1 MGVNME
7 QSKTDSP
14 KSPLKKWLPL
24 IVIAFLL
31 GIGYW
36 AGIFDHFG
44 LSSFIK
50 HRQVLDDFV
59 GANFLLAAL
68 GFIVLYAA
76 LVAISFPGASFL
88 TIASGFFF
96 GGFLGGMFAVIG
108 ATIGAI
114 IIFTIAK
121 TSFGDF
127 LKEKAGPFVNK
138 MVEGFKEDA
147 FQYLLT
153 LRLVPV
159 FPFWV
164 LNIVPALLDM
174 KVRPYVLATFL
185 GIIPGTFTY
194 AYIGTGMDSVIADIA
209 KNQPNCVED
218 GDCYVNLGS
227 LVTTEILI
235 AITMLGII
243 SILPVIIKKIRG
255 DKHAIDTE

>member
-1 MGVNME
+1 MSNDQTE
-7 QSKTDSP
+7 KTAN
-14 KSPLKKWLPL
+14 PLKKWGALG
-24 IVIAFLL
+24 VIALLL
-31 GIGYW
+31 GVGYW

-50 HRQVLDDFV
+50 HRQSLGAFV
-59 GANFLLAAL
+59 DEN
-68 GFIVLYAA
+68 FIVAGIAFILLYAG

-96 GGFLGGMFAVIG
+96 GGIIGGMFAVIG
-108 ATIGAI
+108 ATIGAV
-114 IIFTIAK
+114 IIFTIAR

-138 MVEGFKEDA
+138 MIEGFKKDA

-174 KVRPYVLATFL
+174 KIKPYALATFI

-194 AYIGTGMDSVIADIA
+194 AYIGTGMDSIIADIA
-209 KNQPNCVED
+209 EKQPGCAND
-218 GDCYVNLGS
+218 GTCTLNFGS
-227 LVTTEILI
+227 LVTPEILI
-235 AITMLGII
+235 AITLLGVI
-243 SILPVIIKKIRG
+243 SIMPVIIKKIRG
-255 DKHAIDTE
+255 NKPVSGTE

>member
-1 MGVNME
+1 MTSDMDK
-7 QSKTDSP
+7 KTSNP
-14 KSPLKKWLPL
+14 IKKWGALS
-24 IVIAFLL
+24 VIALLL

-36 AGIFDHFG
+36 AGIFEHFG

-50 HRQVLDDFV
+50 HRQDLGAFVDDNFFV
-59 GANFLLAAL
+59 AGLC
-68 GFIVLYAA
+68 FILLYAG

-96 GGFLGGMFAVIG
+96 GGILGGTFAVVG
-108 ATIGAI
+108 ATIGAV
-114 IIFTIAK
+114 IIFIIAK

-127 LKEKAGPFVNK
+127 LKEKAGPFVSK
-138 MVEGFKEDA
+138 MVEGFKKNS

-174 KVRPYVLATFL
+174 KVKPYALATFI

-194 AYIGTGMDSVIADIA
+194 AYIGTGMDSIIADVA
-209 KNQPNCVED
+209 EKQPGCAGAGNCKLD
-218 GDCYVNLGS
+218 LGS
-227 LVTTEILI
+227 LVTPEILI
-235 AITMLGII
+235 AITMLGVI

-255 DKHAIDTE
+255 NKNVVDADQH

>member
-1 MGVNME
+1 MTTNNTTKP
-7 QSKTDSP
+7 SN
-14 KSPLKKWLPL
+14 PLKKWGALG
-24 IVIAFLL
+24 VIALL
-31 GIGYW
+31 LAIGYW
-36 AGIFDHFG
+36 VGIFEHFG

-50 HRQVLDDFV
+50 HRQEV
-59 GANFLLAAL
+59 GAFVDDNFIVAGI
-68 GFIVLYAA
+68 GFILLYAG

-96 GGFLGGMFAVIG
+96 GGIVGGMFAVIG
-108 ATIGAI
+108 ATIGAV
-114 IIFTIAK
+114 IIFIIAR

-138 MVEGFKEDA
+138 MIEGFKKDA

-159 FPFWV
+159 FPFWA

-174 KVRPYVLATFL
+174 KVKPYALATFI

-194 AYIGTGMDSVIADIA
+194 AYIGTGMDSIIADVA
-209 KNQPNCVED
+209 EKQPGCADAGTCTLNF
-218 GDCYVNLGS
+218 GS

-235 AITMLGII
+235 AITMLGVI
-243 SILPVIIKKIRG
+243 SILPVVVKKLRG
-255 DKHAIDTE
+255 NKSVSEAE

>member
-1 MGVNME
+1 MT
-7 QSKTDSP
+7 SDTDKKNSN
-14 KSPLKKWLPL
+14 PLKKWGALGL
-24 IVIAFLL
+24 IACLL
-31 GIGYW
+31 AGGYF

-50 HRQVLDDFV
+50 NKQEVGDFV
-59 GANFLLAAL
+59 EANFLLAGF
-68 GFIVLYAA
+68 GFILIYAA

-96 GGFLGGMFAVIG
+96 GGIIGGAFAVTG
-108 ATIGAI
+108 ATIGAV
-114 IIFTIAK
+114 IIFIIAK
-121 TSFGDF
+121 TSFGEF
-127 LKEKAGPFVNK
+127 LKAKAGPFVNK
-138 MVEGFKEDA
+138 MVEGFKEDS

-174 KVRPYVLATFL
+174 KVKPYALATFL

-194 AYIGTGMDSVIADIA
+194 AYIGTGMNSVIADITE
-209 KNQPNCVED
+209 KQPGCAEAGTCSVH
-218 GDCYVNLGS
+218 LGS

-235 AITMLGII
+235 AISMLGIV

-255 DKHAIDTE
+255 KKNIPSA

>member
-1 MGVNME
+1 MTSEIQNKQGN
-7 QSKTDSP
+7 P
-14 KSPLKKWLPL
+14 IKKWGALGF
-24 IVIAFLL
+24 IAVLL
-31 GIGYW
+31 GVGYW
-36 AGIFDHFG
+36 AGIFEHFG

-50 HRQVLDDFV
+50 HRQELGGYVED
-59 GANFLLAAL
+59 NFIIAGIA
-68 GFIVLYAA
+68 FILLYAG

-96 GGFLGGMFAVIG
+96 GGIIGGSFAVIG
-108 ATIGAI
+108 ATIGAV
-114 IIFTIAK
+114 IIFIIAR

-138 MVEGFKEDA
+138 MVEGFKKDS

-174 KVRPYVLATFL
+174 KVKPYVLATFI

-194 AYIGTGMDSVIADIA
+194 AYIGTGMDSIIADVA
-209 KNQPNCVED
+209 EKQPGCADAGNCKLD
-218 GDCYVNLGS
+218 LGS
-227 LVTTEILI
+227 LVTPEILI

-243 SILPVIIKKIRG
+243 SILPVVIKKLRG
-255 DKHAIDTE
+255 EKSVSGSDQ

>member
-1 MGVNME
+1 MTSE
-7 QSKTDSP
+7 PDIKTSNP
-14 KSPLKKWLPL
+14 IKKWGALGM
-24 IVIAFLL
+24 IALL
-31 GIGYW
+31 LSIGYW
-36 AGIFDHFG
+36 AGIFEHFG

-50 HRQVLDDFV
+50 HRQELGNFV
-59 GANFLLAAL
+59 ETNFLIAGI
-68 GFIVLYAA
+68 GFILLYAS

-96 GGFLGGMFAVIG
+96 GGILGGTFAVIG
-108 ATIGAI
+108 ATIGAV
-114 IIFTIAK
+114 IIFIIAR

-138 MVEGFKEDA
+138 MVEGFKQNA

-174 KVRPYVLATFL
+174 KVKPYAIATFL

-194 AYIGTGMDSVIADIA
+194 AYIGTGMDSIIADIA
-209 KNQPNCVED
+209 KNQPDCADD
-218 GDCYVNLGS
+218 GSCELDLGS
-227 LVTTEILI
+227 LVTPEILI

-255 DKHAIDTE
+255 EKSAVGAE